1 MPTRPGT
8 NPNFELAAFT
18 PHERQIIMR
27 LAAHFYV
34 TRAAQSI
41 QVGNSLYRAFL
52 MRPTDEM
59 SAVLNVEREI
69 IVLFANYETFESRTL
84 LAFDKLGEQFDD
96 IRVDRSLRILI
107 SMDNNIEATIRHY
120 LVQDP
125 EYPIV
130 IPYRYS
136 DFRSPTDEFIF
147 AAIRR
152 NYLIRAS
159 LDISHLL
166 SRNIS
171 FLEENN

>member
-41 QVGNSLYRAFL
+41 QVGNSSYRAFL

-59 SAVLNVEREI
+59 SAVLNVKRES
-69 IVLFANYETFESRTL
+69 IVLFANYETFEFRPL

-96 IRVDRSLRILI
+96 IRIDRSLRILI

-136 DFRSPTDEFIF
+136 DFRSPV
-147 AAIRR
+147 AI
-152 NYLIRAS
+152 LFLHAS
-159 LDISHLL
+159 FQSN
-166 SRNIS
+166 S
-171 FLEENN
+171 